1 MQKEKLS
8 KKGKEA
14 FLKLIEKVY
23 NNFVFGEFWEDG
35 ISPEELFEEM
45 SYRGENPKVLTE
57 TAVMRLIVSF
67 IDGEEEMSQ
76 LGLRIK
82 DIRDLVKLAEAEKI
96 LKKWGEGKKLLVTK
110 MFLDCLDVWD
120 DSFSADIISADGEEV
135 FERNITLECPYCY
148 KQTKI
153 STKDGYSNVECDNCG
168 KEFKLLTGKVKKTR
182 GRLTAVVQY
191 GAEPISITIGV
202 GKGEETIN
210 FNTNCRVLISRGDK
224 ISFIWKK
231 GWLSSDYGESPKQIC
246 NWESSEIYKI

>member
-82 DIRDLVKLAEAEKI
+82 DIRDLVKLAETANVGQKEQIRLLAEIK
-96 LKKWGEGKKLLVTK
+96 EGLR
-110 MFLDCLDVWD
+110 W
-120 DSFSADIISADGEEV
+120 
-135 FERNITLECPYCY
+135 
-148 KQTKI
+148 
-153 STKDGYSNVECDNCG
+153 
-168 KEFKLLTGKVKKTR
+168 
-182 GRLTAVVQY
+182 
-191 GAEPISITIGV
+191 
-202 GKGEETIN
+202 
-210 FNTNCRVLISRGDK
+210 
-224 ISFIWKK
+224 
-231 GWLSSDYGESPKQIC
+231 
-246 NWESSEIYKI
+246 